1 MIDKLLQMLKALIKV
16 FSFGIPPDMFII
28 YCKKASVN
36 KIKFSFPCRRGY
48 NRGTSGRF
56 LVTACFDAL
65 CGSFYMRKTRGAKSA
80 LRVFGFIF
88 AF

>member
-36 KIKFSFPCRRGY
+36 KIKFSFPRRRGY
-48 NRGTSGRF
+48 DRGTSERF
-56 LVTACFDAL
+56 LVTACFGAL
-65 CGSFYMRKTRGAKSA
+65 YGKLLYAENPRSEISSA
-80 LRVFGFIF
+80 GF
-88 AF
+88 